1 MKYTLT
7 SSLSILIFSLFLFSP
22 PHLMGQKKKAEE
34 PTPTAVDPLDGI
46 SLGGLKF
53 RSVGPAFTSGRISDI
68 AVHPDDHATWYVAT
82 AAGGVWKTDNA
93 GTTFTPIFDQHGSYS
108 IGCVAIDPGNPNV
121 IWVGT
126 GENNNQRS
134 VAYGDGIY
142 KSTDGG
148 KTFSHMGLEQ
158 SEHIGKI
165 IVHPDN
171 SEIVYVAAIG
181 PLWSSGG
188 DRGVYK
194 TTNGGKTWDRIL
206 HISEH
211 TGVNDLIM
219 DSQNP
224 DVLFAAAFQ
233 RRRHVFTY
241 LGGGP
246 ESGLHVSRDGG
257 TTWQPVSNGLPKA
270 DMGRI
275 GLAQSPANPDVIYA
289 TVEAALGKSGCYVSE
304 DRGASWQ
311 KRSDFVTSGN
321 YYQEIVAD
329 PADPQTLYAL
339 DTWLHVSKDG
349 GRSFSMVGEVTK
361 HVDNHSMW
369 IDPDNTSHWIVGCDG
384 GIYQTW
390 DAATTWAFS
399 SNLPVTQ
406 FYKVAVDNA
415 EPFYNIYG
423 GTQDNFSI
431 GGPSRTTT
439 AHGIVNSDWFITHG
453 GDGFETQIDPT
464 NPDIVYAQSQYGF
477 LVRFDKASGEEVG
490 IQPQPGPGEAA
501 YRWNWDAPL
510 QISSHS
516 PTRLYF
522 AANKLFRSDDRG
534 DSWTTISPDLTQQI
548 DRNTLPVMDR
558 IWGLDAVNKN
568 RSTSPYGTIVAF
580 SESPLDPNLLY
591 VGTDDGL
598 IQKTTDGGTTWSAI
612 DAFPGL
618 PERSYVN
625 MVLASAH
632 DANVVYACFN
642 HHKYGDFKP
651 YVYKSTDGGT
661 TWTSISANLP
671 ERGSSYAIAEDHID
685 AKLLFVGTEFGAFF
699 SNDSGSHWHRLKAG
713 LPTAA
718 VRDIAIQQR
727 EDDLVLGTF
736 GRGFYVLDDYSP
748 LRSLTAEFLTQE
760 GALFPV
766 RTALAYEA
774 SMPLGLPGKSFQG
787 DNFYSG
793 ENLGPNA
800 LLTYYLKESIQ
811 SLKEERRE
819 REKQVEN
826 VKWPTE
832 EALRAEEEELEPL
845 VVLTI
850 SDANGEV
857 VRKMEVPASKGLH
870 RVKWDLR
877 YASTNPIRL
886 SKPSFYN
893 PWGAKDIGT
902 LVMPGMYNASLAVV
916 RNGVATQLGQPV
928 TFQVSALN
936 NTTLPAPNRAEKVA
950 FQREVSDWARQ
961 VESASRTL
969 SALQTELKYM
979 RKAIDLVEAP
989 LPELMAQWAAA
1000 HKALAEIDILLNG
1013 DPVASRLDMPAIPT
1027 VSARIGQVSYEQFH
1041 STSAP
1046 TLTHRQQLDI
1056 VKAEFPPIRQ
1066 RLRDFETNELAA
1078 LRRTLETLNAPYYP
1092 QGN

>member
-1 MKYTLT
+1 SK
-7 SSLSILIFSLFLFSP
+7 
-22 PHLMGQKKKAEE
+22 
-34 PTPTAVDPLDGI
+34 
-46 SLGGLKF
+46 
-53 RSVGPAFTSGRISDI
+53 
-68 AVHPDDHATWYVAT
+68 
-82 AAGGVWKTDNA
+82 
-93 GTTFTPIFDQHGSYS
+93 
-108 IGCVAIDPGNPNV
+108 
-121 IWVGT
+121 
-126 GENNNQRS
+126 
-134 VAYGDGIY
+134 
-142 KSTDGG
+142 
-148 KTFSHMGLEQ
+148 
-158 SEHIGKI
+158 
-165 IVHPDN
+165 
-171 SEIVYVAAIG
+171 
-181 PLWSSGG
+181 
-188 DRGVYK
+188 
-194 TTNGGKTWDRIL
+194 GGKTWDRIL

-219 DSQNP
+219 DNQNP

-257 TTWQPVSNGLPKA
+257 TTWQPVSNELTKA

-390 DAATTWAFS
+390 DAAATWAFS

-642 HHKYGDFKP
+642 HHKYGDFTP
-651 YVYKSTDGGT
+651 YVYKSTDCGT
-661 TWTSISANLP
+661 TRTSLSANLP

-685 AKLLFVGTEFGAFF
+685 PKLLFVGTEFGAFF

-713 LPTAA
+713 LPTVA

-793 ENLGPNA
+793 ENLGPDA

-811 SLKEERRE
+811 SLKDERRE

-916 RNGVATQLGQPV
+916 RNGVANQLGQPV
-928 TFQVSALN
+928 TFQVSALK

-961 VESASRTL
+961 V
-969 SALQTELKYM
+969 
-979 RKAIDLVEAP
+979 
-989 LPELMAQWAAA
+989 
-1000 HKALAEIDILLNG
+1000 
-1013 DPVASRLDMPAIPT
+1013 
-1027 VSARIGQVSYEQFH
+1027 
-1041 STSAP
+1041 
-1046 TLTHRQQLDI
+1046 
-1056 VKAEFPPIRQ
+1056 
-1066 RLRDFETNELAA
+1066 
-1078 LRRTLETLNAPYYP
+1078 
-1092 QGN
+1092 